1 MRRFTTLLR
10 LEITLQSRSLLYP
23 ASAVST
29 AFLCAF
35 VLLLGRPL
43 SPRLTAFFVFMDPAT
58 VGLSF
63 VGAIVLMEKAQGT
76 LDALGVTPIRPAAY
90 VGAKAVS
97 LTLVAFASGL
107 AVVWV
112 ATGGAFDWPRQI
124 LALTL
129 CSAVAVLIGLVCV
142 ARSASMN
149 HLVVTLLWVSTL
161 LYLPLLGHFGVLPR
175 AVAPFLAVI
184 PSYAMLVALT
194 AAVDPDSVAHSIQLA
209 AALYLAVWVWVGWRR
224 TVREFEAAVVTEG
237 R

>member
-1 MRRFTTLLR
+1 MHQFTTLLR
-10 LEITLQSRSLLYP
+10 LEITLQARSFLYP
-23 ASAVST
+23 ASVVST
-29 AFLCAF
+29 GLLCAF

-76 LDALGVTPIRPAAY
+76 LSALGVTPMRPAAY

-97 LTLVAFASGL
+97 LTLVAVASGL
-107 AVVWV
+107 VVVSV
-112 ATGGAFDWPRQI
+112 ATGGAFDWPRQL
-124 LALTL
+124 LALAL

-149 HLVVTLLWVSTL
+149 QLVVTLLWVSTL

-175 AVAPFLAVI
+175 AAAPVLAVI
-184 PSYAMLVALT
+184 PSYAMLVSLT
-194 AAVDPDSVAHSIQLA
+194 AAVDPDSVAGLIELVA
-209 AALYLAVWVWVGWRR
+209 VLYLAVWVWAGWRR
-224 TVREFEAAVVTEG
+224 TVREFEAVIVTEG